1 MRNLNQEIKDEIT
14 STGKK
19 TEEGE
24 GEEEKGNKM
33 TQKWRVK
40 TKRCTRDEIEVG
52 HASRPSQ

>member
-14 STGKK
+14 STEKK
-19 TEEGE
+19 TEK

-33 TQKWRVK
+33 PQIWRVK